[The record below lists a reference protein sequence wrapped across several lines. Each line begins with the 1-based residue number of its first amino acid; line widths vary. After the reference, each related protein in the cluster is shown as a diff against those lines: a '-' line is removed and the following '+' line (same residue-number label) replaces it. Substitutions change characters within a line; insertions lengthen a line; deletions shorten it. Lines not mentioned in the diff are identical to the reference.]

1 MWYFTPRS
9 LCEHRNGMYLGRS
22 LLLTVVKECT
32 KQTAVEV
39 VQQCDEEQLIE
50 LKGCWELQ
58 AEEDK

>member
-1 MWYFTPRS
+1 
-9 LCEHRNGMYLGRS
+9 MYLGRS
-22 LLLTVVKECT
+22 LFLTVVKECT